1 MTREEMVKRSFKP
14 YMVLIFHDRD
24 KDVEM
29 MLLAVNFDNEVFTLS
44 PVYTDFYEDDAIT
57 VSISKVSFPKKST
70 KMKVLK
76 TY

>member
-1 MTREEMVKRSFKP
+1 MTREEMVKRAFKP

-44 PVYTDFYEDDAIT
+44 PIDTDFFEDDAIT
-57 VSISKVSFPKKST
+57 VSISKVSFPKRVPRL
-70 KMKVLK
+70 KVLK
-76 TY
+76 K

>member
-14 YMVLIFHDRD
+14 YMILIFHDRD

-29 MLLAVNFDNEVFTLS
+29 MLLAAHFDNEVFTLS
-44 PVYTDFYEDDAIT
+44 PVDTDFYEDESIT
-57 VSISKVSFPKKST
+57 VSISKVSFPKKVT

-76 TY
+76 T

>member
-14 YMVLIFHDRD
+14 YMILIFHDLG

-44 PVYTDFYEDDAIT
+44 PLDTGFYEDEAIH
-57 VSISKVSFPKKST
+57 VSISKVSFKKKETSL
-70 KMKVLK
+70 KVLK
-76 TY
+76 